1 MKIKYEKPVAIFDE
15 FAANQFIA
23 SCEQIIT
30 DNKAG
35 MNCVNPDHY
44 DLPWNKKHLKYS
56 SSESN
61 KYHTK
66 NGATPAGARVENVFT
81 TRQFGCGT
89 LIPAGS
95 TFSSSSDPSRGM
107 VYPFN
112 GNGEM
117 NINIAKKYNYCF
129 GAYVNTKSGSTTTQP
144 FSA

>member
-35 MNCVNPDHY
+35 MNCVNPNHY

-61 KYHTK
+61 EYHK
-66 NGATPAGARVENVFT
+66 ALCKAET
-81 TRQFGCGT
+81 TYGIYYRAVQ
-89 LIPAGS
+89 
-95 TFSSSSDPSRGM
+95 RR
-107 VYPFN
+107 
-112 GNGEM
+112 
-117 NINIAKKYNYCF
+117 
-129 GAYVNTKSGSTTTQP
+129 
-144 FSA
+144 